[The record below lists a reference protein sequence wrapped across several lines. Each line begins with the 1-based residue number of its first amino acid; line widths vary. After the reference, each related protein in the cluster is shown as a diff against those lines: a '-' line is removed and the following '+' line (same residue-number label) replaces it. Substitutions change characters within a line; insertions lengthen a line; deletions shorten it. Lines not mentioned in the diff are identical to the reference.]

1 MTVQPNGGPAS
12 GSFEQWRSPPP
23 QQTPLVEPSSLPG
36 AGMFSPKPPADSP
49 SLGQAAGT
57 VAGKNDLLHP
67 SFLPPCEHGKDDGD
81 MHAHAFDLLSLSS
94 GAKAESSSRP
104 PLPATKSTST
114 THAVPS
120 SVPAHNTSFLSASRP
135 PVVNGNGSGAGNV
148 NGHSNGNTNGLEKK
162 EGPQAPPKA
171 RRMSSSTTGVLGR
184 GKLGLMGAGDGGLGL
199 GGLGKDNR
207 TSSHTGSTPIPNRR
221 PTISNGSPTP
231 QLFDFAKTDRRPS
244 APQIA
249 SRTASAVP
257 ASLPVRGTL
266 QSRQEDDDI
275 ELDMEFD
282 GDDDDEGEGSGR
294 SGSADIEMDMDE
306 DDGEIKGEWDKLALG
321 TGSGGVK
328 GRRKGMVF
336 KCETCSKEY
345 RHPSCLVKHR
355 WEHSP
360 HWKEPTALSMSK
372 HQQVQ
377 MLEAAAILAHLDP
390 TANPGRSLPNDKS
403 LWPAILASDKAARSS
418 PRSARDPSLM
428 RSPPSSVIAPL
439 TPSSLREPL
448 SLGSVP
454 ERMGKE
460 RKSSPGSD
468 STTSSMGAGEPYI
481 PQNQNGSNGIGVGI
495 RNGYTNG
502 HANGNGNGHASAG
515 SPHLNRSSRPMGINP
530 PPSAGRRHS
539 SSISSIHGPG
549 TPHSIGSLPDMAG
562 LNFHSGTTPTSSHH
576 GMSPIPNRSTPLF
589 KAGMIGGGMFG
600 AVHTAVPSSSV
611 RSGAADLPED
621 DEEDEED
628 NWANARGR
636 GKSSSEEAES
646 EARRGEGEE
655 WAGMAS
661 EMEL

>member
-1 MTVQPNGGPAS
+1 MTVQPNGGQAS
-12 GSFEQWRSPPP
+12 GSFEQWRSPPPP

-36 AGMFSPKPPADSP
+36 VFSPKPQADSP
-49 SLGQAAGT
+49 SLGQAANNG
-57 VAGKNDLLHP
+57 VGKNDLLHP

-94 GAKAESSSRP
+94 GAKNESSRP

-120 SVPAHNTSFLSASRP
+120 SVPAHTTSFLSASRP
-135 PVVNGNGSGAGNV
+135 PTVN
-148 NGHSNGNTNGLEKK
+148 KK
-162 EGPQAPPKA
+162 EAPQAPPKA

-184 GKLGLMGAGDGGLGL
+184 GKLGLTGAADGGLGL
-199 GGLGKDNR
+199 GGLGKDIR
-207 TSSHTGSTPIPNRR
+207 TSSYSGSTPIPNRR

-249 SRTASAVP
+249 GRTASAVP
-257 ASLPVRGTL
+257 ASLPVRGHPH
-266 QSRQEDDDI
+266 SRQEDDI

-282 GDDDDEGEGSGR
+282 ADDDDEGEGSGR

-306 DDGEIKGEWDKLALG
+306 DDGEVKGEWDKLALG

-390 TANPGRSLPNDKS
+390 TANSGRSLPTDKS
-403 LWPAILASDKAARSS
+403 LWPAILGADKAARLS
-418 PRSARDPSLM
+418 PRSARDLSLM

-439 TPSSLREPL
+439 TPSSLRDPL

-481 PQNQNGSNGIGVGI
+481 PQSQNGNGGLGIRSSVSNGH
-495 RNGYTNG
+495 TQPNG
-502 HANGNGNGHASAG
+502 HAAAVG
-515 SPHLNRSSRPMGINP
+515 SPHLNRSPRPMGINP
-530 PPSAGRRHS
+530 PPAAGRRHS
-539 SSISSIHGPG
+539 SSFSSIHGPG

-562 LNFHSGTTPTSSHH
+562 LNFHSGTTPTSHH
-576 GMSPIPNRSTPLF
+576 GMSPIPNRNTPLF

-628 NWANARGR
+628 NWANARG
-636 GKSSSEEAES
+636 KSSSEEAEG
-646 EARRGEGEE
+646 RRGEGEE